1 MDEGRP
7 RRLDAFLPGSYFVV
21 LEKEEETKT
30 SGRVGRRSGRGFRL
44 RRFSVGH
51 VWLSAAS
58 RSGWPCTAS
67 TVPLT
72 SGGGGGR
79 RKDELDLNFEFQE
92 AAVQQRQRA
101 WFVRGWLTIS
111 CEL

>member
-30 SGRVGRRSGRGFRL
+30 KTSGRRSGRGFRL

-58 RSGWPCTAS
+58 RPGWPCTAS

-72 SGGGGGR
+72 SGGGRKR
-79 RKDELDLNFEFQE
+79 REEK
-92 AAVQQRQRA
+92 R
-101 WFVRGWLTIS
+101 
-111 CEL
+111 